1 MYLDYWQLETKPFEP
16 TSERRAFYPCES
28 HQGALL
34 KIRYGIESRRG
45 TIVLAG
51 PAGTG
56 KTLLVSLLKQ
66 ELADPFQP
74 FVHLVFP
81 QMPARELLA
90 YLANQL
96 GTAPSEPPRFTIDE
110 SVSRLEGFLIE
121 NSRQNRHATIV
132 IDEAHL
138 LEDCGVLETLRLL
151 VNFQWEGR
159 PALTLILVG
168 QQGLLSTLRR
178 IPSLDERVAV
188 KTLLRPLN
196 IDETASYV
204 QHRLTASGA
213 TRDIFTPEAVETLHY
228 LAHGIP
234 QQINR
239 LCDLSLVVGYAE
251 GLSQVETTQIEAVS
265 DELLT
270 VTPA

>member
-16 TSERRAFYPCES
+16 TAERKAFYPCEA

-56 KTLLVSLLKQ
+56 KTLLVSLLKR
-66 ELADPFQP
+66 ELADPFRP
-74 FVHLVFP
+74 FAHLVFP

-96 GTAPSEPPRFTIDE
+96 GTPSPEPPRFTIDE
-110 SVSRLEGFLIE
+110 SVGRLERFVIE

-138 LEDCGVLETLRLL
+138 LEDCSVLETLRML
-151 VNFQWEGR
+151 VNFQWEGH

-188 KTLLRPLN
+188 KTLLRPLTV
-196 IDETASYV
+196 DETASYV
-204 QHRLTASGA
+204 QHRLTAAGA

-239 LCDLSLVVGYAE
+239 LCDLSLVVGYAD

-265 DELLT
+265 DELVT